1 MGNSDDIED
10 VPASFKRALLSYR
23 NVTLEDWI
31 LKVATGSRNELSENP
46 SKYRRDAANE
56 QSLGSLQL
64 PVEIFHLIC
73 LHIDLQ
79 SLRFLKATNS
89 RMRILISSLF
99 EHQTLVSHIPGFLDL
114 LKRTHLVSYFS
125 ITRLYDVFTRG
136 TCTVCG
142 RFAGFVFLPAMQRC
156 CGRCLCFDI
165 EFMPID
171 VKTAAKEYGVP
182 LANLPL
188 LPKLSSIPGKY
199 ADGGGRVRSYRGTRT
214 LVGRQ
219 EARSLG
225 FMKPKERWDDAMAK
239 RTLQRNMCSAPMP
252 VFDPRTNLAD
262 RGRQCLGC
270 LQASR
275 EHDDPK
281 SCESCSFSLPNG
293 LDVAGGDDPERFTS
307 TFKFSTCM
315 YEIRAERLH
324 SRDGIIDHLDKCPEA
339 QEYLRVKKDK
349 LKAMVQSKE
358 LFEA

>member
-1 MGNSDDIED
+1 VLAPHVIASFDDIDD
-10 VPASFKRALLSYR
+10 VPASFKRDHLSYW

-31 LKVATGSRNELSENP
+31 LKVATQSRNELSDNP
-46 SKYRRDAANE
+46 SKSLRDAANE

-64 PVEIFHLIC
+64 PIEIFQMIF

-79 SLRFLKATNS
+79 SQRFLKATNS
-89 RMRILISSLF
+89 PMRTLISSLS
-99 EHQTLVSHIPGFLDL
+99 EHQALMRHVPGFLDL
-114 LKRTHLVSYFS
+114 LQRTHLVPYFP
-125 ITRLYDVFTRG
+125 ITQLYNVLMRG
-136 TCTVCG
+136 TCTICG
-142 RFAGFVFLPAMQRC
+142 QFASFVFLPAMQRC

-165 EFMPID
+165 EFMPVN
-171 VKTAAKEYGVP
+171 VKTAVKEYGVP

-199 ADGGGRVRSYRGTRT
+199 LDGGGRVKSYKGKRT

-225 FMKPKERWDDAMAK
+225 TMKPKERWDDATAK

-252 VFDPRTNLAD
+252 VLDPKTNLAD

-275 EHDDPK
+275 EHDEPD

-293 LDVAGGDDPERFTS
+293 LDVARGDDPERFTG
-307 TFKFSTCM
+307 TFTFSACI
-315 YEIRAERLH
+315 YEVRAERLH

-339 QEYLRVKKDK
+339 QEYLQVKKDR
-349 LKAMVQSKE
+349 LKALV
-358 LFEA
+358 